1 MASRSK
7 KSSKSKRRESESA
20 AATLDE
26 IQSLGDKLA
35 EWVGR
40 NPLPVL
46 GTAVAVL
53 VVAAAWGL
61 IASQLE
67 AKRVDASAAL
77 AEVQAEYRLAMGADP
92 SALEVV
98 EPANPETARR
108 VRSEF
113 VERFQEVAQDYAGTA
128 SGALARLEAGGLQQ
142 ELEQTDEAVQTWHLD
157 ADELAAQ
164 DPIRALL
171 LMRIAASQE
180 AEMRWI
186 EAAETYQ
193 EAAAIER
200 YPLRYGALAD
210 SARCFAEAGERDRA
224 LESFDR
230 IESEA
235 PQQRVPEHIGAMM
248 RELRAQDHL
257 E

>member
-1 MASRSK
+1 VASRSK
-7 KSSKSKRRESESA
+7 KSSKSKRREPESA

-26 IQSLGDKLA
+26 IQSLGDKIA
-35 EWVGR
+35 AWVGR

-46 GTAVAVL
+46 GTAVAIL

-61 IASQLE
+61 IASHIE
-67 AKRVDASAAL
+67 GTRVDASAAL

-142 ELEQTDEAVQTWHLD
+142 ELEQTGEAVQTWQLA
-157 ADELAAQ
+157 ADELAAD

-210 SARCFAEAGERDRA
+210 AARCFAEAGERDRA
-224 LESFDR
+224 LETFDR
-230 IESEA
+230 IENEA
-235 PQQRVPEHIGAMM
+235 PQQRVPEHINARM
-248 RELRAQDHL
+248 RELRAQEHL
-257 E
+257 D